1 MIPPDF
7 EDNEMMRRDFN
18 FVCFTIDLA
27 REAAWLRSRIVYRVF
42 RDVLSF
48 MIFCF

>member
-7 EDNEMMRRDFN
+7 EDNDMMWRDFNN

-27 REAAWLRSRIVYRVF
+27 REAAWFRSRIVYR
-42 RDVLSF
+42 SSSHS
-48 MIFCF
+48 